1 MQPALHQDL
10 ADELWEADRSAKPIA
25 PLTDRHDGLD
35 IEDAYAIQSI
45 NIERRVAAGQ
55 KVIGRKV
62 GLTSSPMQTLLGV
75 DEPDFGV
82 LTDEMFVEDGDPIAM
97 SRLVQP
103 RVEAELAFVMERDL
117 AGPGVTTATALTAIA
132 GALPA
137 VEIVDSRVADWKIKL
152 VDTVADNASSGLL
165 VLGGRMRKV
174 EDLDLRLLG
183 VVVSRNGEMI
193 DTGAGAAALGNPARC
208 VAWLANKLGSLGAGL
223 KAGDVVLPGA
233 VHKMVPVNPGDV
245 FRAEF
250 AHLGAVTVRFS
261 KRNGVTVAI
270 TAQEIADTLIT
281 SERERK
287 GIAQFSDEHPD
298 IPVETAY
305 EAQKLFV
312 QSKLDAG
319 ETLRRL
325 EAGPHQP
332 QQAAGHGSRGAALR
346 PRHQR
351 HALRATA
358 SRCVST
364 GSSTRGWSPRS
375 RSCWPATS
383 TAPATIASVLA
394 ATEVVFGAVDVLDS
408 RYESFKFTLSDVVA
422 DNASAGA
429 LLPRPDRPPARRAG
443 GPGAARRRRPGGRRG
458 RHDRRGRGR
467 HGPPGRLGRLPG
479 QRARREGRGAASRP
493 GSWSSPAA
501 SPPRSRSSPGG
512 SVTFEFDQ
520 LGAIEV
526 FGA

>member
-25 PLTDRHDGLD
+25 PLTERHDGLD

-62 GLTSSPMQTLLGV
+62 GLTSKPMQTLLGV
-75 DEPDFGV
+75 NEPDFGV

-208 VAWLANKLGSLGAGL
+208 VAWLANKLGSLGAGSQGGRRRPARCRAQDG
-223 KAGDVVLPGA
+223 AGEPGRR
-233 VHKMVPVNPGDV
+233 VPCGVRPPGP
-245 FRAEF
+245 
-250 AHLGAVTVRFS
+250 VTVRFS
-261 KRNGVTVAI
+261 NRN
-270 TAQEIADTLIT
+270 
-281 SERERK
+281 
-287 GIAQFSDEHPD
+287 
-298 IPVETAY
+298 
-305 EAQKLFV
+305 
-312 QSKLDAG
+312 
-319 ETLRRL
+319 
-325 EAGPHQP
+325 
-332 QQAAGHGSRGAALR
+332 
-346 PRHQR
+346 
-351 HALRATA
+351 
-358 SRCVST
+358 
-364 GSSTRGWSPRS
+364 
-375 RSCWPATS
+375 
-383 TAPATIASVLA
+383 
-394 ATEVVFGAVDVLDS
+394 
-408 RYESFKFTLSDVVA
+408 
-422 DNASAGA
+422 
-429 LLPRPDRPPARRAG
+429 
-443 GPGAARRRRPGGRRG
+443 RRG
-458 RHDRRGRGR
+458 
-467 HGPPGRLGRLPG
+467 
-479 QRARREGRGAASRP
+479 E
-493 GSWSSPAA
+493 
-501 SPPRSRSSPGG
+501 
-512 SVTFEFDQ
+512 
-520 LGAIEV
+520 
-526 FGA
+526 